1 MRREAKILLPLLV
14 LVLAHLACALPDEPA
29 SEELGPAATQTMQ
42 ALATA
47 VAGTLESATRGEQ
60 PEDEEHQEEK
70 GAPTSTPTVTA
81 TPTHT
86 FTPTP
91 SAPMVSVSVDTN
103 CRFGPGDVY
112 DYLGALMVGEEA
124 AVVGKLADESFWY
137 IENPDA
143 PPPYCW
149 IWDFYAQVEGDKSGI
164 PILTPPPTPTPS
176 PLPFAF
182 HAEYADLIPCGA
194 YAFFVRIKNIG
205 GVDIESV
212 HLKVVDTTINLTQV
226 HVNDIFATSLACT
239 PSTAPRLEPGD
250 IGYTFVSGFQTIT
263 NHTFEATVRVCAQDG
278 LGGSCGE
285 ITFTTP

>member
-1 MRREAKILLPLLV
+1 MRRKVYLLLPFLV
-14 LVLAHLACALPDEPA
+14 LVLAHIACTPPGVPL
-29 SEELGPAATQTMQ
+29 SEELDPAATQTMQ

-47 VAGTLESATRGEQ
+47 VAGTLESAVSGEK
-60 PEDEEHQEEK
+60 PEDEEYQEEVA
-70 GAPTSTPTVTA
+70 APTATPTVTA

-86 FTPTP
+86 LTPTP

-137 IENPDA
+137 IENPDT

-149 IWDFYAQVEGDKSGI
+149 IWGFYAQVEGDKSGI

-176 PLPFAF
+176 PVPFAF

-194 YAFFVRIKNIG
+194 YAYFVRIKNIG

-212 HLKVVDTTINLTQV
+212 HLKVVDATINLTQT

-239 PSTAPRLEPGD
+239 PSTTPRLESGD
-250 IGYTFVSGFQTIT
+250 TGYTFVSGFQTIA
-263 NHTFEATVRVCAQDG
+263 NHTFEATVKVCTEDG
-278 LGGSCGE
+278 LGGNCGV